1 MTIGLIW
8 AQARGRAIG
17 VDGGIPWHVPEDAAH
32 FRDITMGSTVMMG
45 RRTWDSLEPRFRPL
59 PGRRNVVL
67 TRDRAW
73 HADGAATVHS
83 LDEALADFDGWVIG
97 GAQLYDASIDRADRL
112 EVTEIDLDVDGADTF
127 APAIDATWTP
137 TAETADAAWL
147 VSRTGPRYRF
157 LSYTRA

>member
-8 AQARGRAIG
+8 AQARDRVIG

-32 FRDITMGSTVMMG
+32 FRDITMGSTVVMG

-59 PGRRNVVL
+59 PGRRNVVV
-67 TRDRAW
+67 TRDRSWA
-73 HADGAATVHS
+73 AEGAETMHS

-97 GAQLYDASIDRADRL
+97 GAQLYNESIDRADRL
-112 EVTEIDLDVDGADTF
+112 EVTEIDLTVDGDTR
-127 APAIDATWTP
+127 APAIDASWQLTP
-137 TAETADAAWL
+137 ETADAPWL
-147 VSRTGPRYRF
+147 TSRAGPSYRF